1 MKDIRI
7 IDSFQ
12 TLREHLTENLPTFLV
27 FLFIVGITILAA
39 YLFRMFFNRFVIKNS
54 RLIKSDPTN
63 YKFLGHVLVAIIYTL
78 GIAIAVY
85 ETSALRTLATS
96 MLAGAGILALAVG
109 FASQQALSNLVSGI
123 MIVIFKPFRVN
134 DRLNLQGFNGM
145 VEDITLRH
153 TVIRDFENK
162 RIIVPNTLIS
172 NEILINADLDDPL
185 VCRFIEFTFNFDEDL
200 SRVKAIMSGEV
211 SNHPEFIDKR
221 TLEDIEN
228 GIPLVVVRAV
238 RVLEYGVVMR
248 AYAWAGDN
256 GKAFVLGTDVTETI
270 LERLKAENI
279 KIGYPHRNISIIGKA
294 NVERVD
300 EEEI

>member
-1 MKDIRI
+1 MEIRF
-7 IDSFQ
+7 IDSFHK
-12 TLREHLTENLPTFLV
+12 LGDHLTENLPTFLV
-27 FLFIVGITILAA
+27 FLLVLGLTILAA
-39 YLFRMFFNRFVIKNS
+39 YLFRLFFNRFVIKSS
-54 RLIKSDPTN
+54 RLIKNDPTN
-63 YKFLGHVLVAIIYTL
+63 YKFLGHVLVAIIYII
-78 GIAIAVY
+78 GIGIAVY

-162 RIIVPNTLIS
+162 RIIVPNTVIS

-200 SRVKAIMSGEV
+200 SKVRAIMSEEI

-221 TLEDIEN
+221 TVEDIEN

-238 RVLEYGVVMR
+238 KVLEYGVLMR

-270 LERLKAENI
+270 LVRFKADNI
-279 KIGYPHRNISIIGKA
+279 KIGYPHRNISLIGNAKI
-294 NVERVD
+294 ERVD
-300 EEEI
+300 DKEN